1 MILSYKASMA
11 GPYHIDEGLCCQ
23 DAFAIERGS
32 GAFIH
37 AAVADGLGSEL
48 YSDIGSAVAAE
59 TAVHY
64 CAQHIEEGMP
74 FEAIRQTMKHAM
86 VQACKAVFARAGQD
100 GHDPDQYD
108 TTLCMCA
115 YDGQNL
121 YYAQS
126 GDSGLIVLQ
135 QDGHYRRV
143 TTQQRDADGCVF
155 PLCWG
160 SEKWEFG
167 LVEAP
172 VSAVMLMTDGVFE
185 QLCPP
190 IMRKKEPDI
199 NIPLARKFLDR
210 FDCDPDAL
218 PELEGAACAYLEN
231 YSRDYLDDD
240 KTIVVLIN
248 TDRPAAVLAED
259 YYAAPDWAA
268 LRAEAERALW
278 PDLALDPADAGESP
292 IPADEDENAGAA
304 PSEPEKDPED
314 ETAAPAG

>member
-23 DAFAIERGS
+23 DAFAIEHGS
-32 GAFIH
+32 GRFIH

-64 CAQHIEEGMP
+64 CAQHIEEDMP
-74 FEAIRQTMKHAM
+74 FEEIRQIMKRAM
-86 VQACKAVFARAGQD
+86 VQACKAVFARAEQD

-115 YDGQNL
+115 YDGQSL

-126 GDSGLIVLQ
+126 GDSGLVVLQ

-160 SEKWEFG
+160 PEKWEFG

-190 IMRKKEPDI
+190 IMCKKEPDV

-231 YSRDYLDDD
+231 YPRDYLDDD

-278 PDLALDPADAGESP
+278 PDRTIAPADADESGECD
-292 IPADEDENAGAA
+292 IPVKSADAA
-304 PSEPEKDPED
+304 PLEPEDAPE
-314 ETAAPAG
+314 EQTTAPVG